1 VSPGPAG
8 ALLGALASAGLL
20 LAWSGSPPALRVRL
34 DDRLEP
40 YLRDAPRPSAL
51 LAPAGGRV
59 STWGAAGRLLRPLVV
74 DVARLVDR
82 VFGGARTVR
91 RRLHA
96 LGADADV
103 EGFRVEQVVWAV
115 AGVLGTALGGLV
127 LGAVAGSVDALAIGF
142 AAVLG
147 GAGGALARDWWLSAQ
162 VRRREETMLAEFP
175 VVADLLALAVTAGE
189 APAAALDRVC
199 RLCRGELGRE
209 LASALAET
217 RAGAA
222 LPVALQ
228 SLADRTSL
236 EPLARFVDGIVI
248 AMERGTPLAEVL
260 RAQAVDVREARKRDL
275 LATGGRREIA
285 MLVPVVFLIL
295 PVTVLFALYP
305 GLVNLTLLTR

>member
-1 VSPGPAG
+1 MSPPLTG
-8 ALLGALASAGLL
+8 ALLGVLASVGLL
-20 LAWSGSPPALRVRL
+20 LVWWASPPARRVRL
-34 DDRLEP
+34 SGRLEP
-40 YLRDAPRPSAL
+40 YLRDAPRPSGL
-51 LAPAGGRV
+51 LAAYGARV
-59 STWGAAGRLLRPLVV
+59 SAWGAAGRLVRPFVL
-74 DVARLVDR
+74 DTARVVDR
-82 VFGGARTVR
+82 VFGGTRAVR

-96 LGADADV
+96 LGTGADV
-103 EGFRVEQVVWAV
+103 EGFRVEQVVWGV
-115 AGVLGTALGGLV
+115 AGLLGTALAGVL
-127 LGAVAGSVDALAIGF
+127 LGALAGSVDAVAVGF

-147 GAGGALARDWWLSAQ
+147 CVGGALARDWWLSVE
-162 VRRREETMLAEFP
+162 VRRREEAMLAEFP

-209 LASALAET
+209 LGSALAEA

-222 LPVALQ
+222 LPLALQ

-248 AMERGTPLAEVL
+248 ALERGTPLAEVL
-260 RAQAVDVREARKRDL
+260 RAQAADVREARKRDL

-295 PVTVLFALYP
+295 PVTVLFAMYP

>member
-1 VSPGPAG
+1 MSPALVG
-8 ALLGALASAGLL
+8 ALLGALASVGFLL
-20 LAWSGSPPALRVRL
+20 VWSRSPLARRVRL

-40 YLRDAPRPSAL
+40 YLRDAARPSAL
-51 LAPAGGRV
+51 LARAGAGV

-74 DVARLVDR
+74 DAARAAER
-82 VFGGARTVR
+82 VFGGGRAVR

-115 AGVLGTALGGLV
+115 AGLLGTALAGLL
-127 LGAVAGSVDALAIGF
+127 LGALAGSVDAVAVVF
-142 AAVLG
+142 AAVFG
-147 GAGGALARDWWLSAQ
+147 GVGGALARDWWLSVE
-162 VRRREETMLAEFP
+162 VRRREEAMLAEFP

-199 RLCRGELGRE
+199 RLCRGELGGE
-209 LASALAET
+209 LATALGEAH
-217 RAGAA
+217 AGAA

-248 AMERGTPLAEVL
+248 ALERGTPLAEVL
-260 RAQAVDVREARKRDL
+260 RAQAADVREARKRDL

-295 PVTVLFALYP
+295 PVTVLFAMYP
-305 GLVNLTLLTR
+305 GLASLTLLTR

>member
-1 VSPGPAG
+1 VSA
-8 ALLGALASAGLL
+8 
-20 LAWSGSPPALRVRL
+20 
-34 DDRLEP
+34 
-40 YLRDAPRPSAL
+40 
-51 LAPAGGRV
+51 
-59 STWGAAGRLLRPLVV
+59 WGAAGRLVRPFVL
-74 DVARLVDR
+74 DTARVVDR
-82 VFGGARTVR
+82 VFGGTRAVR

-96 LGADADV
+96 LGTGADV
-103 EGFRVEQVVWAV
+103 EGFRVEQVVWGV
-115 AGVLGTALGGLV
+115 AGLLGTALAGVL
-127 LGAVAGSVDALAIGF
+127 LGALAGSVDAVAVGF

-147 GAGGALARDWWLSAQ
+147 CVGGALARDWWLSVE
-162 VRRREETMLAEFP
+162 VRRREEAMLAEFP

-209 LASALAET
+209 LGSALAEA

-222 LPVALQ
+222 LPLALQ

-248 AMERGTPLAEVL
+248 ALERGTPLAEVL
-260 RAQAVDVREARKRDL
+260 RAQAADVREARKRDL

>member
-1 VSPGPAG
+1 MSPAVAG
-8 ALLGALASAGLL
+8 ALLGALMSAGLL
-20 LAWSGSPPALRVRL
+20 LAWSGSPPARRIRL
-34 DDRLEP
+34 SDRLAP

-51 LAPAGGRV
+51 LARPGARV
-59 STWGAAGRLLRPLVV
+59 STWGAAGRLLRPFVV
-74 DVARLVDR
+74 DAARAVDR
-82 VFGGARTVR
+82 TFGGARAVR

-96 LGADADV
+96 LGVDADV

-115 AGVLGTALGGLV
+115 AGLLGTALVALL
-127 LGAVAGSVDALAIGF
+127 LGAVTGSVDPLATGF

-147 GAGGALARDWWLSAQ
+147 GVGGALARDWWLSAQ
-162 VRRREETMLAEFP
+162 VRRREEAMLAEFP

-209 LASALAET
+209 LAGALAEA
-217 RAGAA
+217 RSGAP

-248 AMERGTPLAEVL
+248 ALERGTPLAEVL
-260 RAQAVDVREARKRDL
+260 RAQAADVREARKRDL